1 MWWDEILSRGPSF
14 GYFPNPLKSWLVV
27 KPELVSTAKSI
38 FADVNI
44 NITSEG
50 RCYLG
55 SPIGSSQFVSTSIQ
69 SKISEWVSQLELL
82 TTVATTQPH
91 PAFAALIH
99 GFTNKWSYY
108 FRSTPGIDAFIG
120 PLEECLR
127 NKLLPTLTGQS
138 SISDSMRSLLSL
150 PPRLGG
156 MGIVNLHHEASA
168 QYSSSLFINSP
179 LFSSIIRN
187 TPVSIMDLLEEVS
200 QRKNKVKADRLA
212 AIRLLVSELS
222 NTISDNLKRCL
233 EAASEK
239 GSSSWITALPIKD
252 HGFALHKGAFRDA
265 ICLRYGWIPS
275 HLPSTCICGAALS
288 VDHALNCNTGGFPSL
303 RYNDIR
309 DITANLLTE
318 ICSDVSVEPP
328 LQPLSGESLSYRTAN
343 VEAKARVDV
352 AATDFWSFRQ
362 KSFFDV
368 RVFNPFSSTYRNSSI
383 MAGHKRHEKEKR
395 RNYEERIR
403 LVEHGSFTPLVFS
416 TAGGIGPSASI
427 FYKRLASQ
435 LSELHNKPYSQV
447 LCLIR
452 CQLSFSLLRSAIM
465 CLRGARSSKHR
476 PVRPDISSVD
486 LALSEGRLIY

>member
-1 MWWDEILSRGPSF
+1 M
-14 GYFPNPLKSWLVV
+14 LKYKLN
-27 KPELVSTAKSI
+27 SI
-38 FADVNI
+38 
-44 NITSEG
+44 E
-50 RCYLG
+50 
-55 SPIGSSQFVSTSIQ
+55 
-69 SKISEWVSQLELL
+69 ISEWVSQLELL

-138 SISDSMRSLLSL
+138 SISDSMQSLLSL

-303 RYNDIR
+303 RHNDIR

-318 ICSDVSVEPP
+318 ICSDVSVEPS

-343 VEAKARVDV
+343 VEAEARVDV